1 MQGAECGD
9 LLLFQ
14 AMVKIEDMAVS
25 LILEEWGCQNLA
37 RRNLNRD
44 SRQMNL
50 GTVFSQGKTNAEFL
64 SAKIFFA
71 SVLVSKGKHLCL
83 LSSKG
88 IALQLPDSWKV
99 WYL

>member
-1 MQGAECGD
+1 MLQGAEYGD

-50 GTVFSQGKTNAEFL
+50 GNVFSQGKTNAEFL
-64 SAKIFFA
+64 SAKIFFLFLLLCW
-71 SVLVSKGKHLCL
+71 LVRENIC
-83 LSSKG
+83 
-88 IALQLPDSWKV
+88 V
-99 WYL
+99 C